1 MEYGLRVDLQLY
13 LCVLNM
19 IVLILLLMEYGLRV

>member
-19 IVLILLLMEYGLRV
+19 IVLIRLLMEYGLRV